1 MPQAGD
7 SSDDFTAELDAIE
20 ATESESGNDEQD
32 DEFDARSEL
41 DTLRT
46 ILTIPQPDAPMHE
59 VRKALEMAQQA
70 YTAVW
75 SELRALKKDH
85 AMLQAAVPARSRNR
99 VLKKTATIDN
109 DIARAGKMYA
119 MLNYFWVMSGLFP
132 TKPQPDIDPRSDTHW
147 SSPEA
152 KLNGAMAELYQCIP
166 KALHK
171 PMETYPQFGS
181 VFRAAVSSERSNIL
195 HSLKDCAGLIFSTL
209 KLDPTVF
216 TDEPAKKK
224 ENAQLLALLKK
235 DVGGEKYTRLAPI
248 LFMDPSALVPDD
260 FLKTPVMAK
269 IIRVEIFGKAS
280 LSGKTKGHPKAR
292 GQRWSTQCVTEGLIA
307 GAAIVTCFLLT
318 HDQELTA
325 TGPATKIDYAQD
337 FDFYLE
343 RLFKRSPWAT
353 SVINYYNQEVFG
365 TSSVLATSGTPTPP
379 STSQPHTWEDDFLQ
393 QLEDPASIPI
403 PAPQPPSS
411 SHITYALASVSRTD
425 VNAVTTVNYQT
436 AMSISNPGGPATTT
450 QLQLEVDIDQLS
462 LDGAQTD
469 TAPTASKSK
478 GGRVSAAQRQA
489 STQAAQIAVDSDVVP
504 VVSLAPPP
512 AVKRVTRNGG
522 AKSRKASGRK

>member
-7 SSDDFTAELDAIE
+7 SSDDFTAELDTIE
-20 ATESESGNDEQD
+20 DTESESGNDSDAQD
-32 DEFDARSEL
+32 NEFDARSEL
-41 DTLRT
+41 NTLRT
-46 ILTIPQPDAPMHE
+46 VLTIPQPDAPMHE
-59 VRKALEMAQQA
+59 VRRALEMAQQA
-70 YTAVW
+70 YTAVR
-75 SELRALKKDH
+75 SELHALKKDH
-85 AMLQAAVPARSRNR
+85 AMLQAAIPACSRNR
-99 VLKKTATIDN
+99 VLKKTSGIDN
-109 DIARAGKMYA
+109 DITRAGKMYA

-132 TKPQPDIDPRSDTHW
+132 TKPQPDVDPCSDTRW

-152 KLNGAMAELYQCIP
+152 KLNDAMAELYQCIP

-171 PMETYPQFGS
+171 SMETYPQFGS

-224 ENAQLLALLKK
+224 ENVKLLALLKK

-269 IIRVEIFGKAS
+269 IIRVEIFGKVS

-292 GQRWSTQCVTEGLIA
+292 G
-307 GAAIVTCFLLT
+307 AAIVARFLLT

-353 SVINYYNQEVFG
+353 SVINYYNQEVFS

-379 STSQPHTWEDDFLQ
+379 SASQPHTWEDDFLQ
-393 QLEDPASIPI
+393 QLEDPASAPQTVPIPI
-403 PAPQPPSS
+403 PTAPQPPSS
-411 SHITYALASVSRTD
+411 SHITYASAHANCAD
-425 VNAVTTVNYQT
+425 VIQNAVTTVNCNYQT

-450 QLQLEVDIDQLS
+450 QLQVEVDIGQLS
-462 LDGAQTD
+462 LDGARTD
-469 TAPTASKSK
+469 VAPSASK
-478 GGRVSAAQRQA
+478 GGRMSAAHRRA
-489 STQAAQIAVDSDVVP
+489 STQAAQTAVELDAAPLVP
-504 VVSLAPPP
+504 LGPPP

-522 AKSRKASGRK
+522 AKPRKASGKK

>member
-7 SSDDFTAELDAIE
+7 SSDNFTAELDAVE
-20 ATESESGNDEQD
+20 DTESESGNDERE
-32 DEFDARSEL
+32 DEFDAQSDL
-41 DTLRT
+41 DTLRM

-59 VRKALEMAQQA
+59 VRRVLEVAQQA
-70 YTAVW
+70 YTVVR

-85 AMLQAAVPARSRNR
+85 AMLQAAIPARSQNR
-99 VLKKTATIDN
+99 ALKKTSMVDN
-109 DIARAGKMYA
+109 DITHAGKMYA

-132 TKPQPDIDPRSDTHW
+132 TIPQPNIDPHSDTRW

-171 PMETYPQFGS
+171 SMETYPQFGL
-181 VFRAAVSSERSNIL
+181 VFCAVVSSERSNIL
-195 HSLKDCAGLIFSTL
+195 HSLKDCAGLIFSGL

-224 ENAQLLALLKK
+224 ENEQLLALLKK

-248 LFMDPSALVPDD
+248 LFTDPSALVPDD
-260 FLKTPVMAK
+260 FLKTSVMVK

-280 LSGKTKGHPKAR
+280 LSGKTKGHLKAR
-292 GQRWSTQCVTEGLIA
+292 GQCWSTQCVTEGLIA
-307 GAAIVTCFLLT
+307 GAAIVARFLLT

-353 SVINYYNQEVFG
+353 SVINYYNKEIFG
-365 TSSVLATSGTPTPP
+365 TSSVLATSSTPAP
-379 STSQPHTWEDDFLQ
+379 SSASQPRTWEDDFLQ
-393 QLEDPASIPI
+393 QLEDPASVPQTVPV
-403 PAPQPPSS
+403 PAPQLPTS
-411 SHITYALASVSRTD
+411 SHITYAPTSASRAD
-425 VNAVTTVNYQT
+425 INAVTTVNYQT
-436 AMSISNPGGPATTT
+436 AMSIM
-450 QLQLEVDIDQLS
+450 DIGQLS
-462 LDGAQTD
+462 LDGARPD
-469 TAPTASKSK
+469 SAPSASK
-478 GGRVSAAQRQA
+478 GGRVSAAHRRATAQ
-489 STQAAQIAVDSDVVP
+489 SAQITVDSDMVP
-504 VVSLAPPP
+504 IIPLGPPP
-512 AVKRVTRNGG
+512 AAKRVTRNGG
-522 AKSRKASGRK
+522 VKPKKSGKK